1 MDQPERASKGYN
13 PGRMKKLLFAAV
25 IFGSAIALIS
35 CGKPKLF
42 EQYQKFD
49 YQSWNRFN
57 ILKFDVPVN
66 DTIHEFD
73 VILAIR
79 HLPEFQVKGFNLN
92 MTIYMPSGEMRTANH
107 ENIYY
112 DKEGNRLSECL
123 GDLCDISILL
133 RKDFIF
139 PERGIIRFEI
149 ENKYPKI
156 ELPGI
161 LEVGLIVKRSKS

>member
-1 MDQPERASKGYN
+1 MDQPERASKGNN

-66 DTIHEFD
+66 DTVNEYDIL
-73 VILAIR
+73 LAIR
-79 HLPEFQVKGFNLN
+79 HLPEFNVRELNIN
-92 MTIYMPSGEMRTANH
+92 MTLYLPSGEMRTADHKIEFTGKNG
-107 ENIYY
+107 IRQS
-112 DKEGNRLSECL
+112 KCL
-123 GDLCDISILL
+123 GDLCDIIVPL
-133 RKDFIF
+133 REGFTF
-139 PERGIIRFEI
+139 PEGGIARFEI
-149 ENKYPKI
+149 ENKWSKT
-156 ELPGI
+156 ELRGI
-161 LEVGLIVKRSKS
+161 LEVGLIIEPSMK